1 MSQTNTH
8 RQMTLE
14 ERQKEAF
21 KAWEK
26 SGFKAGKEHDEYN
39 LITAIVIDSLKDELK
54 KNTTGNTCSTDDED
68 CLNCG
73 S

>member
-1 MSQTNTH
+1 
-8 RQMTLE
+8 MTLE

-26 SGFKAGKEHDEYN
+26 ASFKAGKEQDEYN
-39 LITAIVIDSLKDELK
+39 LITAIVIDSFKDELK

>member
-1 MSQTNTH
+1 
-8 RQMTLE
+8 MTLE

-26 SGFKAGKEHDEYN
+26 AGFKMGKEHDEYN